1 MARAFSLTPE
11 TGPVLTLDDLSAFV
25 SEAYAKGF
33 PGRQQV
39 RFVGAIEINVQ
50 HGPRATRIT
59 AVPEEVSDGD

>member
-1 MARAFSLTPE
+1 MARAFSLSPE
-11 TGPVLTLDDLSAFV
+11 VGPVLTLDDLSAFV

-39 RFVGAIEINVQ
+39 RFLGALEVNFA

-59 AVPEEVSDGD
+59 AVPEEVSDDA